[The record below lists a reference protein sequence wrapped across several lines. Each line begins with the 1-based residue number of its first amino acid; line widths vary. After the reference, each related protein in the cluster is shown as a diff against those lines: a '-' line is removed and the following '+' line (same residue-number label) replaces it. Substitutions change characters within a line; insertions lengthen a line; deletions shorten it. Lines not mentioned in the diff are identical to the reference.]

1 MMNVTLNQL
10 RAFERIV
17 RLGGFSAAAKAL
29 GLTQPSISQR
39 IRELESALD
48 TPLFIRN
55 GPRVSP
61 TAEAH
66 ALLTYADRVLET
78 ETELRERFRS
88 RDPLRGLLRIGVSEN
103 FALICMADMFRRLE
117 ERYPAI
123 KASVFVGDSG
133 ALSHQLNRRELDLA
147 IVSEPHVEA
156 HVEQVPVGLS
166 RLAWFA
172 RGDMALPRDTMTPR
186 QLAGYHLM
194 LAPPSARL
202 HATVMQWFA
211 DAGAVPVRVS
221 LCNNAAVTRQ
231 AIVGGAAIGVMS
243 VRLMKDDLER
253 HAVRVVPTRPP
264 LTPHRVAIC
273 FQHSDSG
280 PALQSFVD
288 LMRGLIAQHDLF
300 DTTGFELPAPRKTA
314 RRRTAAAA
322 R

>member
-1 MMNVTLNQL
+1 MMNITLNQL

-17 RLGGFSAAAKAL
+17 RLGGFSAAGKEL

-48 TPLFIRN
+48 TTLFVRN
-55 GPRVSP
+55 GPRISP

-66 ALLTYADRVLET
+66 ALLAYADRVLET

-88 RDPLRGLLRIGVSEN
+88 RDPMRGLLRIGVSEN
-103 FALICMADMFRRLE
+103 FALICMAEMFRRLE

-123 KASVFVGDSG
+123 KASVFVGYSG
-133 ALSHQLNRRELDLA
+133 ALSHQLNQRELDLA

-156 HVEQVPVGLS
+156 HVEQVPVGIS

-172 RGDMALPRDTMTPR
+172 RGDIALPRDTLTPR

-253 HAVRVVPTRPP
+253 RAVRVVPTRPP
-264 LTPHRVAIC
+264 LAPHRVSIC
-273 FQHSDSG
+273 FQHSESG
-280 PALQSFVD
+280 PALRSFVD
-288 LMRGLIAQHDLF
+288 LMRGLIVQHGLF
-300 DTTGFELPAPRKTA
+300 DTTGFDPPVPRK
-314 RRRTAAAA
+314 AAA
-322 R
+322 RRAAAPAR